1 MNNMKTKLIL
11 IIVLLLN
18 IADFVITL
26 FIRPVLDEAN
36 LIMRMIL
43 YNDYLLAFVK
53 LIIVPLF
60 IFILI
65 KLRDKW
71 LVRVGS
77 IVLLSL
83 YSYAVILGFLHLRF
97 V

>member
-1 MNNMKTKLIL
+1 MKTKLIL

-26 FIRPVLDEAN
+26 FIRPVLNEAN
-36 LIMRMIL
+36 PIMRAML
-43 YNDYLLAFVK
+43 HNDYLLAFVK
-53 LIIVPLF
+53 LVIVPLF

-71 LVRVGS
+71 LVKVGS
-77 IVLLSL
+77 IGLLII
-83 YSYAVILGFLHLRF
+83 YSYAVILGSLHLRF